1 MGRLASDLRAA
12 VALRR
17 QIGRVRRATPAAS
30 PGANGD
36 AADRASAQALAR
48 GLRAGSPL
56 SRSRPLFDAESV
68 PAEGDPALPAWV
80 AFTGG
85 SLAAGVLRD
94 RVHRGERLRATE
106 ADALLLTCAHYG
118 GALALPRAREL
129 LARRE
134 PKGLLAAHHMACY
147 VVEAHGHPLDA
158 ATDAALLR
166 ELGRWAGV
174 EVSPAM
180 ESRLPDM
187 AKAREERRLARPGE
201 VVVAADPT

>member
-1 MGRLASDLRAA
+1 MGHLASDIRSA

-17 QIGRVRRATPAAS
+17 QIGRIRRAAPGAS
-30 PGANGD
+30 PEANGD
-36 AADRASAQALAR
+36 AADGANAQALAR

-56 SRSRPLFDAESV
+56 SRSRPLFDPEAV
-68 PAEGDPALPAWV
+68 PSEDDPALPAWV

-85 SLAAGVLRD
+85 SVAAGVLRD
-94 RVHRGERLRATE
+94 RVRRGERPGATE
-106 ADALLLTCAHYG
+106 ADALLLACTHYG

-129 LARRE
+129 LGRRE

-158 ATDAALLR
+158 ALDAALLR

-174 EVSPAM
+174 EVTPAM

-201 VVVAADPT
+201 VVASPG